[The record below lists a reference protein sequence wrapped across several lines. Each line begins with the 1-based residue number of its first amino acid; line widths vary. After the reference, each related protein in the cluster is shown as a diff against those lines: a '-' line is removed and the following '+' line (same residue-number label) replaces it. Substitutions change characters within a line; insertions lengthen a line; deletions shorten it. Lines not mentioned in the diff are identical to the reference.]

1 MKTALRRWLTAGIAA
16 GLFTVVTGC
25 VSTEGEV
32 GVSYGAD
39 YYDTYG
45 YDYGYWR
52 PGYYVAPPRGE
63 RRERESRERATRSET
78 APSRPTYRPAP
89 PSRPAP
95 SIPLRPRSH

>member
-1 MKTALRRWLTAGIAA
+1 MKTPLTRWLMAGIAA
-16 GLFTVVTGC
+16 SLFTAVTGC

-32 GVSYGAD
+32 GVSYGVD

-63 RRERESRERATRSET
+63 RRERETREQTV
-78 APSRPTYRPAP
+78 PSRPPTYRPAP
-89 PSRPAP
+89 PSRTAP